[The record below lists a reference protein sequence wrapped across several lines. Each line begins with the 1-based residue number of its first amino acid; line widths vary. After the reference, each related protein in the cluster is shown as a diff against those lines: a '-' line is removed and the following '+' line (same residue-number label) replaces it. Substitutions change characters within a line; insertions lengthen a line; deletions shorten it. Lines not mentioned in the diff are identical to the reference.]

1 MEVKDKRSLIRA
13 FVKGGILS
21 PADLL
26 KIMDLSR
33 SLGNKFVL
41 FGSRQDIMF
50 PSNGADEQ
58 TLERAFRPLNT
69 DYELGSDQSVY
80 QNIVSSYLAVN
91 VVETTQW
98 VKEDTYHVII
108 DTLTIVPS

>member
-1 MEVKDKRSLIRA
+1 MENKKKSDLIRA

-21 PADLL
+21 PADMLR
-26 KIMDLSR
+26 IMEISR

-58 TLERAFRPLNT
+58 KLDRAFREINL
-69 DYELGSDQSVY
+69 DYELGSDSSV
-80 QNIVSSYLAVN
+80 
-91 VVETTQW
+91 
-98 VKEDTYHVII
+98 
-108 DTLTIVPS
+108 